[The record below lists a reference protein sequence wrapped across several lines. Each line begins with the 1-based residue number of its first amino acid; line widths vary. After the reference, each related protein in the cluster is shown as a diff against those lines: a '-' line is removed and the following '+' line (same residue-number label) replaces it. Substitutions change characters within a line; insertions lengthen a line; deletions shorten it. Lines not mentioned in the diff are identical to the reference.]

1 MSATPMESFHEFLP
15 EWEELL
21 SVSPVD
27 SLYLT
32 PQWQQVWWDNFGDG
46 RKMAGYYMRDA
57 GALMAVASLSRQG
70 DEVTFTGGPET
81 FDYNDFLI
89 RPGYETAFFSEL
101 LRSLE
106 ADRVKRMTLYSLMET
121 SPTLTHLPEQA
132 RSQGYRVEIIEEDV
146 TPGLELPNSW
156 EDYLAQLSKK
166 DRHELRRKL
175 RRLESVEN
183 WRWYCIDDEAG
194 VSGRLDDFLELMRM
208 SDLEKDKYLT
218 EKRERFFRS
227 MAVRTTSL
235 GLLKLFF
242 LEING
247 QTVATSLCF
256 DYGSSRLLYNSGYNP
271 DYAYY
276 SVGLL
281 LNALC
286 LRDAIEQGKGYFDF
300 LRGSEPYKYHLG
312 GKNHNL
318 YQMVVTKS

>member
-1 MSATPMESFHEFLP
+1 MSATPMESFHEYLP

-21 SVSPVD
+21 SVSPVN

-32 PQWQQVWWDNFGDG
+32 PQWQQVWWDHFADG
-46 RKMAGYYMRDA
+46 RKMAGFYVHDD
-57 GALMAVASLSRQG
+57 GALMAVASMSRRG
-70 DEVTFTGGPET
+70 DELTFTGGPET

-101 LRSLE
+101 LQSLD
-106 ADRVKRMTLYSLMET
+106 AGRVKTMTLYSLMES

-132 RSQGYRVEIIEEDV
+132 RSRGYRVEIIEEDV
-146 TPGLELPNSW
+146 APGLELPGSW
-156 EDYLAQLSKK
+156 EDYLALLSKK
-166 DRHELRRKL
+166 NRHELRRKL

-183 WRWYCIDDEAG
+183 WRWCCIDDEDG
-194 VSGRLDDFLELMRM
+194 VSSRLDDFLGLMRM
-208 SDLEKDKYLT
+208 SDREKDNYLT
-218 EKRERFFRS
+218 DERELFFRS
-227 MAVRTTSL
+227 MTHRLTSL

-242 LEING
+242 LEIDG
-247 QTVATSLCF
+247 QAVAASLCF

-271 DYAYY
+271 EYAYY

-286 LRDAIEQGKGYFDF
+286 LRDAIELGKGYFDF

-312 GKNHNL
+312 GKNRIL
-318 YQMVVTKS
+318 YQMVVTKN